1 MVTTSEV
8 ETLLEKHG
16 LLLAYPPKDREKLL
30 PTKSQLLVTLTFLLA
45 SEKCRGVEHWEM
57 VWAAPKRAVCLSEEF
72 QKIEPEVKTWAKEN
86 PEAFRKLYERVVWKG
101 WYGETPV

>member
-8 ETLLEKHG
+8 ETLLSKHN
-16 LLLAYPPKDREKLL
+16 LLLPSPVKDRQRFF
-30 PTKSQLLVTLTFLLA
+30 PSKSQLEVTLTFLLA

-57 VWAAPKRAVCLSEEF
+57 VWASPKRAVCLSEEF
-72 QKIEPEVKTWAKEN
+72 RKIEPEVKTWAREN
-86 PEAFRKLYERVVWKG
+86 PEAFHKLYERVVWTG